1 MSIACNLFRFP
12 APCLR
17 LSKPEKQEGLLIS
30 PGSAGSGRK
39 ASRLGVVVF
48 LLGIGLLLSGFILI
62 MALISLS
69 PL

>member
-1 MSIACNLFRFP
+1 MSIAYNLSRFS

-30 PGSAGSGRK
+30 PGSGGGGQK
-39 ASRLGVVVF
+39 TSRLGVVLF

-62 MALISLS
+62 MALISLI
-69 PL
+69 LF